1 MNYNSSKHY
10 YDPFILLKEEE
21 WKDVVLKDFLSI
33 SEAATLSGYT
43 RQYIHKLVQTGKIK
57 SERCLNNLVITN
69 KDFIKWYSSLPLVPH
84 SPIGRSSYSLKG
96 LMAYTGMSRSW
107 ILNFAER
114 YQIQSYYLGLNRR
127 FDETDCKTAWNIER
141 IRYAQWLTIDEIT
154 THLNIDAKELLTLV
168 AKHVV
173 KVRCIAYTDY
183 YRKKDIEQEIRW
195 RESHV

>member
-1 MNYNSSKHY
+1 MNYNFSKHY
-10 YDPFILLKEEE
+10 YDPFIRLKEEE
-21 WKDVVLKDFLSI
+21 WKDVVSRGFLSI

-96 LMAYTGMSRSW
+96 LMAYIGMSRSW

-127 FDETDCKTAWNIER
+127 FDETDCKTAWDIER

-168 AKHVV
+168 AKHMV